1 MPYNTTAI
9 PPRKEVTGQ
18 AQLPLSRVKK
28 VIAQDPDIKLCSNN
42 AAFVITLATEM
53 FIQYL
58 ASEGLNMAKLE
69 RKPRRNIQYKDIV
82 AITPV
87 RPASKRASTLT
98 QIPTRPANAVSHQD
112 NLQFLEDIVPKTV
125 PYKQI
130 KAHAAATRA
139 KLGGGPG
146 GAAAKAASGAAAATA
161 DDNNAGGG
169 AMIEDSRPAPVR
181 QPNGKKQKSRASGSG
196 SAGAGGN
203 RSMASFVLGAS
214 GTRIVSED
222 DASMDPN
229 DQLRD
234 EMRRAKKDDDDVE
247 MAD

>member
-1 MPYNTTAI
+1 M
-9 PPRKEVTGQ
+9 
-18 AQLPLSRVKK
+18 
-28 VIAQDPDIKLCSNN
+28 
-42 AAFVITLATEM
+42 
-53 FIQYL
+53 
-58 ASEGLNMAKLE
+58 
-69 RKPRRNIQYKDIV
+69 
-82 AITPV
+82 
-87 RPASKRASTLT
+87 
-98 QIPTRPANAVSHQD
+98 
-112 NLQFLEDIVPKTV
+112 PKTV